1 MCLNVESSSC
11 DTLCCAAYIYS
22 SAGYKMSRE
31 PTLGK
36 FGFFSMYMLLNF
48 SESQP
53 RRSDKKVI
61 IKKSVLPSFDQQR
74 FAEAKAYEKTGK
86 IYCFSTFRGHR
97 DSIIK
102 RLVK

>member
-22 SAGYKMSRE
+22 SAGYKMSRQ

-61 IKKSVLPSFDQQR
+61 IKKVYYPPLISRDLLKQR
-74 FAEAKAYEKTGK
+74 HMKKQERFIASRRFGVIGTPL
-86 IYCFSTFRGHR
+86 SR
-97 DSIIK
+97 D
-102 RLVK
+102 